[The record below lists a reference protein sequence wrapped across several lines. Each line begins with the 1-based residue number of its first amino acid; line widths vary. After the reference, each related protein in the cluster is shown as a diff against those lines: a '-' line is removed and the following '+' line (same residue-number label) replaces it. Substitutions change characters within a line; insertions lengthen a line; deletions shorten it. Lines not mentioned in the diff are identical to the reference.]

1 MRPLPAFAALKCG
14 SNKLLTGLDQTLGHV
29 CTAPSETSA
38 RVKVSKPWEAWD
50 SPGTLWEP
58 PRPRT
63 ELGRPNLRPRSGSQE
78 TQRLGFLLALVTV
91 KKSLMD
97 QAYLRER
104 CLCALF
110 IYDACGSGSRL
121 KESHIRKEPAHS
133 AQGFKTK
140 YSRIVYVGGRVCLIV
155 LFVLKHYHERLR
167 GTSTLPFRSA
177 SSRSLGSRSRARL
190 LQGFS

>member
-1 MRPLPAFAALKCG
+1 
-14 SNKLLTGLDQTLGHV
+14 
-29 CTAPSETSA
+29 
-38 RVKVSKPWEAWD
+38 
-50 SPGTLWEP
+50 
-58 PRPRT
+58 
-63 ELGRPNLRPRSGSQE
+63 
-78 TQRLGFLLALVTV
+78 
-91 KKSLMD
+91 MD